1 MKRNGASASAV
12 FRRSSRTASAS
23 GFELIVIAAFA
34 LACGGAG
41 AGVTTAQIQFSDHG
55 STQQSA
61 HEGGPRVAAA
71 TDPADIGLGQLA
83 SRDAG
88 RLYIAVFAG
97 SQRTGGY
104 GIRVMRIDRAGD
116 TLTVRAMFSSPASD
130 AVTIQVLTSPANLVS
145 IDRQQAASAREVVLV
160 DQSAAERARSTV
172 PQSQP

>member
-1 MKRNGASASAV
+1 M
-12 FRRSSRTASAS
+12 
-23 GFELIVIAAFA
+23 
-34 LACGGAG
+34 
-41 AGVTTAQIQFSDHG
+41 TAQIPFTDHG

-61 HEGGPRVAAA
+61 YDGSPRIAAA
-71 TDPADIGLGQLA
+71 TDPAATGLGQLA
-83 SRDAG
+83 SRDPG

-104 GIRVMRIDRAGD
+104 GIRVVRIDRAGD

-160 DQSAAERARSTV
+160 DQSAAERARGTV